1 MIYVRHLLL
10 FLMGHRPSEVVAGAV
25 LLGVAGVIATAGAS
39 TLVGRRRE
47 ARTLTVEGLPLTLAF
62 LLFCLADWA
71 LLWTLPHLRL
81 SFSSEIVPPLL
92 ASVTVRLLVFWG
104 LEGAVLLARWRGR
117 RRGVAVQTRS
127 AAVLFLVVN
136 LGFSGVQVDAYV
148 VEPLLVETTELSLAF
163 AGLDPAAPPVR
174 VVHISDPHIER
185 SSFREASVVRKVNAL
200 QPDII
205 VLTGDYLNLSRLS
218 DATSAAHFRQ
228 FVAQLQAPYG
238 IYAVRG
244 SVEPTPESMA
254 WLVEGTDVVWLEQE
268 AVTVDVRGQ
277 PVTLV
282 GVACSHRWKLDAAR
296 LAQAMADADVGR
308 MADADVGRMADA
320 DVGSVP
326 ADAFTLL
333 LYHSPDLI
341 REAARHHVDLYLGGH
356 THGGQLRLPFYG
368 AIVTGSA
375 YGRRYA
381 SGLFE
386 EDGTTMV
393 ISRGMGFE
401 GGGMPRAR
409 FLCRPEIV
417 SLELVGS
424 E

>member
-1 MIYVRHLLL
+1 MIYVRYLLL
-10 FLMGHRPSEVVAGAV
+10 FLIGHQPSEVVAGAV
-25 LLGVAGVIATAGAS
+25 LFGVAGVIATAGAS

-71 LLWTLPHLRL
+71 LLWVLPHLRL

-104 LEGAVLLARWRGR
+104 LEGAALLARWRGR

-127 AAVLFLVVN
+127 AAILFLVVN

-148 VEPLLVETTELSLAF
+148 VEPLAVETTELSLAF
-163 AGLDPAAPPVR
+163 ADLDPAAPPVR

-228 FVAQLQAPYG
+228 FVAQLEAPYG

-268 AVTVDVRGQ
+268 AVTVNVRGQ
-277 PVTLV
+277 RVTLV

-296 LAQAMADADVGR
+296 LAQAMADADVGT
-308 MADADVGRMADA
+308 MADA

-356 THGGQLRLPFYG
+356 THGGQLCLPFYG
-368 AIVTGSA
+368 AIVTSSI
-375 YGRRYA
+375 YGKQYA

-417 SLELVGS
+417 SLELAGLD
-424 E
+424 

>member
-1 MIYVRHLLL
+1 MIYVRDLLL
-10 FLMGHRPSEVVAGAV
+10 FLMGHQPSEVVAGAV

-39 TLVGRRRE
+39 TLVGRHRE
-47 ARTLTVEGLPLTLAF
+47 ARTLTVEGLPLALAF

-71 LLWTLPHLRL
+71 LLWALPHLRL

-148 VEPLLVETTELSLAF
+148 VEPLAVETTELSLAF
-163 AGLDPAAPPVR
+163 ADLDPAAPPVR

-228 FVAQLQAPYG
+228 FVAQLKAPYG
-238 IYAVRG
+238 IHAVRG

-268 AVTVDVRGQ
+268 AVTVNVRGQ

-282 GVACSHRWKLDAAR
+282 GVACSHKLELDAAR
-296 LAQAMADADVGR
+296 LAQAMADADVG
-308 MADADVGRMADA
+308 
-320 DVGSVP
+320 SVR

-356 THGGQLRLPFYG
+356 THGGQLCLSFYG
-368 AIVTGSA
+368 AIVTSSI
-375 YGRRYA
+375 YGKRYA

-386 EDGTTMV
+386 EDGTTMY

-417 SLELVGS
+417 SLELTGR
-424 E
+424 

>member
-1 MIYVRHLLL
+1 MIYVRDLLL
-10 FLMGHRPSEVVAGAV
+10 FLMGHQPSEVVAGAV

-47 ARTLTVEGLPLTLAF
+47 ARTLTVEGLPLALAF

-71 LLWTLPHLRL
+71 LLWVLPHLRL

-92 ASVTVRLLVFWG
+92 VSVTVRLLVFWG

-127 AAVLFLVVN
+127 AAILFLVVN

-148 VEPLLVETTELSLAF
+148 VEPLLVETTDLSLAF
-163 AGLDPAAPPVR
+163 ADLDPAAPPVR

-185 SSFREASVVRKVNAL
+185 SSFREASVIRKVNAL

-228 FVAQLQAPYG
+228 FVAQLKAPYG

-244 SVEPTPESMA
+244 SVEPTLESMA

-268 AVTVDVRGQ
+268 AVTADVRGQ
-277 PVTLV
+277 RVTLV
-282 GVACSHRWKLDAAR
+282 GVACSHKLELDAAR
-296 LAQAMADADVGR
+296 LAQAMADVDVGK
-308 MADADVGRMADA
+308 MAGGDA
-320 DVGSVP
+320 GSP
-326 ADAFTLL
+326 LAGAFTLL

-356 THGGQLRLPFYG
+356 THGGQLCLPFYG
-368 AIVTGSA
+368 AIVTGST

-417 SLELVGS
+417 SMELVGL

>member
-1 MIYVRHLLL
+1 
-10 FLMGHRPSEVVAGAV
+10 
-25 LLGVAGVIATAGAS
+25 
-39 TLVGRRRE
+39 
-47 ARTLTVEGLPLTLAF
+47 
-62 LLFCLADWA
+62 
-71 LLWTLPHLRL
+71 
-81 SFSSEIVPPLL
+81 
-92 ASVTVRLLVFWG
+92 VRLLVFWG

-148 VEPLLVETTELSLAF
+148 VEPLSVETTELSLAF
-163 AGLDPAAPPVR
+163 ADLDPAAPPVR

-228 FVAQLQAPYG
+228 FVAQLEAPYG

-244 SVEPTPESMA
+244 SVEPTLESMA

-277 PVTLV
+277 RVTLV
-282 GVACSHRWKLDAAR
+282 GVACSHKLELDAAR
-296 LAQAMADADVGR
+296 LAKAMADADVGS
-308 MADADVGRMADA
+308 M
-320 DVGSVP
+320 P
-326 ADAFTLL
+326 AGAFTLL

-341 REAARHHVDLYLGGH
+341 HEAARHHVDLYLGGH

-417 SLELVGS
+417 SMELVGL